1 MSTIG
6 PPPPA
11 PAPSEPLLRLRP
23 LGLGEVLDDIFR
35 IYRRHFGLLCAIGL
49 LVSVPSLLIQFTTGS
64 VANLGFLF
72 NVFGNLGNPQS
83 SSNGGGPVPLTE
95 LGPPNLPLFGLS
107 YLVLL
112 ALLPFS
118 IGAVSRAAIDIALGN
133 PVSVR
138 SAFAGVARR
147 YWALLGQTLIVVV
160 AIVPLLLCFP
170 VAIWIGVRWAV
181 GIPAVLAEGI
191 GPLRG
196 LGRSWT
202 LTRGSWWRLFGTLLL
217 VYLLQAVISGALGV
231 LGLPVGFAIPFI
243 PTVVRAA
250 IVLTVSTAAG
260 ALTLPVVYL
269 CIVLLYFDLRI
280 RREHFDLD
288 QLARQAVPPPAP
300 G

>member
-49 LVSVPSLLIQFTTGS
+49 LVSVPSLMIRLTAGS
-64 VANLGFLF
+64 VATLAFPIS
-72 NVFGNLGNPQS
+72 VFGNLGNPQS
-83 SSNGGGPVPLTE
+83 SSTLVAPE
-95 LGPPNLPLFGLS
+95 LPNLQLLGLS
-107 YLVLL
+107 YLVFL

-147 YWALLGQTLIVVV
+147 YWALLGQTLIVLV

-181 GIPAVLAEGI
+181 GIPALLAEGI
-191 GPLRG
+191 GPLKG
-196 LGRSWT
+196 LGRSWA

-280 RREHFDLD
+280 RRENFDLD
-288 QLARQAVPPPAP
+288 QLARQVVPPPAP

>member
-49 LVSVPSLLIQFTTGS
+49 LVSVPSLLIRLTAGS
-64 VANLGFLF
+64 VATLAFPIS
-72 NVFGNLGNPQS
+72 VFGNLGNPQS
-83 SSNGGGPVPLTE
+83 SSTLVAPE
-95 LGPPNLPLFGLS
+95 LPNLQLLGLS
-107 YLVLL
+107 YLVFL

-147 YWALLGQTLIVVV
+147 YWALLGQTLIVLV

-191 GPLRG
+191 GPLKG
-196 LGRSWT
+196 LGRSWA

-280 RREHFDLD
+280 RRENFDLD
-288 QLARQAVPPPAP
+288 QLARQVVPPPAP

>member
-6 PPPPA
+6 PAPPA

-83 SSNGGGPVPLTE
+83 SAATLVAPGR
-95 LGPPNLPLFGLS
+95 PNLALLGLS

-112 ALLPFS
+112 AVLPFS

-138 SAFAGVARR
+138 SAFAGVAGR

-160 AIVPLLLCFP
+160 ALVPLVLCFP
-170 VAIWIGVRWAV
+170 VAIWIGVRWVV
-181 GIPAVLAEGI
+181 GVPALLAEGI
-191 GPLRG
+191 GPLKG

-202 LTRGSWWRLFGTLLL
+202 LTRGNWWRLFGTLLL
-217 VYLLQAVISGALGV
+217 VYLLQAVISTALGALG
-231 LGLPVGFAIPFI
+231 LPLGFAIPFI
-243 PTVVRAA
+243 SPVVRAA
-250 IVLTVSTAAG
+250 IVLTISTAAS

>member
-49 LVSVPSLLIQFTTGS
+49 LVSVPSLLIRLTAGS
-64 VANLGFLF
+64 VATLAFPIS
-72 NVFGNLGNPQS
+72 VFGNLGNPQS
-83 SSNGGGPVPLTE
+83 SSTLVAPE
-95 LGPPNLPLFGLS
+95 LPNLQLLGLS
-107 YLVLL
+107 YLVFL

-147 YWALLGQTLIVVV
+147 YWALLGQTLIVLV

-191 GPLRG
+191 GPLKG
-196 LGRSWT
+196 LGRSWA

-280 RREHFDLD
+280 RRENFDLD
-288 QLARQAVPPPAP
+288 QLARQIVPPPAP

>member
-1 MSTIG
+1 
-6 PPPPA
+6 
-11 PAPSEPLLRLRP
+11 LRP

-49 LVSVPSLLIQFTTGS
+49 LVSVPSLLIRLTAGS
-64 VANLGFLF
+64 VATLAFPIS
-72 NVFGNLGNPQS
+72 VFGNLGNPQS
-83 SSNGGGPVPLTE
+83 SSTLVAPE
-95 LGPPNLPLFGLS
+95 LPNLQLLGLS
-107 YLVLL
+107 YLVFL

-147 YWALLGQTLIVVV
+147 YWALLGQTLIVLV

-181 GIPAVLAEGI
+181 GIPALLAEGI
-191 GPLRG
+191 GPLKG
-196 LGRSWT
+196 LGRSWA

-280 RREHFDLD
+280 RRENFDLD
-288 QLARQAVPPPAP
+288 QLARQVVPPPAP

>member
-64 VANLGFLF
+64 VANLGLLF

-83 SSNGGGPVPLTE
+83 SSTLVAPAL
-95 LGPPNLPLFGLS
+95 PNLQLLGLS

-147 YWALLGQTLIVVV
+147 YWALLAQTLIVVV
-160 AIVPLLLCFP
+160 AILLLLLCFP

-231 LGLPVGFAIPFI
+231 LGLPLGFAIPFV
-243 PTVVRAA
+243 PPVVRAA

-260 ALTLPVVYL
+260 ALTMPVVYL

-288 QLARQAVPPPAP
+288 QLARQAVAPPAP

>member
-23 LGLGEVLDDIFR
+23 LGLGEILDDIFR
-35 IYRRHFGLLCAIGL
+35 IYRRHFGLLCAISL
-49 LVSVPSLLIQFTTGS
+49 LVSVPSLLIQFATGS

-83 SSNGGGPVPLTE
+83 SSTLVAPGR
-95 LGPPNLPLFGLS
+95 PNLQLFGLS

-160 AIVPLLLCFP
+160 AIVPLVLCFP
-170 VAIWIGVRWAV
+170 VAIWIGVRWVV
-181 GIPAVLAEGI
+181 GVPALLAEGI
-191 GPLRG
+191 GPLKG

-202 LTRGSWWRLFGTLLL
+202 LTRGNWWRLFGTLLL
-217 VYLLQAVISGALGV
+217 VYLLQAAISTALGALG
-231 LGLPVGFAIPFI
+231 LPLGFAIPFI
-243 PTVVRAA
+243 SPVVRAA
-250 IVLTVSTAAG
+250 IVLTVSTVAG

-288 QLARQAVPPPAP
+288 QLARQAVPPSAP

>member
-6 PPPPA
+6 PAPPA

-72 NVFGNLGNPQS
+72 NVFGNLGNP
-83 SSNGGGPVPLTE
+83 
-95 LGPPNLPLFGLS
+95 
-107 YLVLL
+107 
-112 ALLPFS
+112 
-118 IGAVSRAAIDIALGN
+118 
-133 PVSVR
+133 VSVR

-160 AIVPLLLCFP
+160 ALVPLVLCFP
-170 VAIWIGVRWAV
+170 VAIWIGVRWVV
-181 GIPAVLAEGI
+181 GVPALLAEGI
-191 GPLRG
+191 GPLKG

-202 LTRGSWWRLFGTLLL
+202 LTRGNWWRLFGTLLL
-217 VYLLQAVISGALGV
+217 VYLLQAVISTALGALG
-231 LGLPVGFAIPFI
+231 LPLGFAIPFI
-243 PTVVRAA
+243 SPVVRAA
-250 IVLTVSTAAG
+250 IVLTISTAAS

>member
-6 PPPPA
+6 

-35 IYRRHFGLLCAIGL
+35 IYRRHFGLLWAIGL

-64 VANLGFLF
+64 VSNLGFLF
-72 NVFGNLGNPQS
+72 DVFGNLGNPQS
-83 SSNGGGPVPLTE
+83 SSTLVAPGR
-95 LGPPNLPLFGLS
+95 PNLALLGLS

-112 ALLPFS
+112 AVLPFS

-147 YWALLGQTLIVVV
+147 YWALLGQILIVVV
-160 AIVPLLLCFP
+160 AIVPLVLCFP
-170 VAIWIGVRWAV
+170 VAIWIGVRWVV
-181 GIPAVLAEGI
+181 GVPALLAEGI
-191 GPLRG
+191 GPLKG

-202 LTRGSWWRLFGTLLL
+202 LTRGNWWRLFGTLLL
-217 VYLLQAVISGALGV
+217 VYLLQAVISTALGALG
-231 LGLPVGFAIPFI
+231 LPLGFAIPFI
-243 PTVVRAA
+243 SPVVRAA

-288 QLARQAVPPPAP
+288 QLARQAVQPPAP

>member
-1 MSTIG
+1 MTTIG
-6 PPPPA
+6 PAPPA

-35 IYRRHFGLLCAIGL
+35 IYRRYFGLLCAIGL
-49 LVSVPSLLIQFTTGS
+49 LVSVPSLLFQFTTGS
-64 VANLGFLF
+64 VGNLGLLF

-83 SSNGGGPVPLTE
+83 SSTLVA
-95 LGPPNLPLFGLS
+95 LGRPNLALLGLS

-112 ALLPFS
+112 AVVPFS

-160 AIVPLLLCFP
+160 AIVPLVLCFP
-170 VAIWIGVRWAV
+170 VAIWIGVRWVV
-181 GIPAVLAEGI
+181 GVPALLAEGI
-191 GPLRG
+191 GPLKG

-202 LTRGSWWRLFGTLLL
+202 LTRGNWWRLFGTLLL
-217 VYLLQAVISGALGV
+217 VYLLQAVISTALGALG
-231 LGLPVGFAIPFI
+231 LPLGFAIPFI
-243 PTVVRAA
+243 SPVVRAA
-250 IVLTVSTAAG
+250 IVLTISTAAS

-288 QLARQAVPPPAP
+288 QLARQAVPPSAP

>member
-23 LGLGEVLDDIFR
+23 LGLGEILDDIFR

-49 LVSVPSLLIQFTTGS
+49 LVSVPSLLIQFATGS

-72 NVFGNLGNPQS
+72 NVFGNLGNPQPS
-83 SSNGGGPVPLTE
+83 STLVAPGR
-95 LGPPNLPLFGLS
+95 PNLQLFGLS

-160 AIVPLLLCFP
+160 AIVPLVLCFP
-170 VAIWIGVRWAV
+170 VAIWIGVRWVV
-181 GIPAVLAEGI
+181 GVPALLAEGI
-191 GPLRG
+191 GPLKG

-202 LTRGSWWRLFGTLLL
+202 LTRGNWWRLFGTLLL
-217 VYLLQAVISGALGV
+217 VYLLQAAISTALGALG
-231 LGLPVGFAIPFI
+231 LPLGFAIPFI
-243 PTVVRAA
+243 SPVVRAA
-250 IVLTVSTAAG
+250 IVLTVSTVAG

-269 CIVLLYFDLRI
+269 CVVLLYFDLRI

-288 QLARQAVPPPAP
+288 QLARQAVPPSAP

>member
-49 LVSVPSLLIQFTTGS
+49 LVSVPSLLIRLTAGS
-64 VANLGFLF
+64 VATLAFPIS
-72 NVFGNLGNPQS
+72 VFGNLGNPQS
-83 SSNGGGPVPLTE
+83 SSTLVAPE
-95 LGPPNLPLFGLS
+95 LPNLQLLGLS
-107 YLVLL
+107 YLVFL

-147 YWALLGQTLIVVV
+147 YWALLGQTLIVLV

-181 GIPAVLAEGI
+181 GIPALLAEGI
-191 GPLRG
+191 GPLKG
-196 LGRSWT
+196 LGRSWA

-280 RREHFDLD
+280 RRENFDLD
-288 QLARQAVPPPAP
+288 QLARQVVPPPAP

>member
-23 LGLGEVLDDIFR
+23 LGLGEILDDIFR
-35 IYRRHFGLLCAIGL
+35 IYRRHFGLLCAISL
-49 LVSVPSLLIQFTTGS
+49 LVSVPSLLIQFATGS

-83 SSNGGGPVPLTE
+83 SSTLVAPGR
-95 LGPPNLPLFGLS
+95 PNLQLFGLS

-160 AIVPLLLCFP
+160 AIVPLVLCFP
-170 VAIWIGVRWAV
+170 VAIWIGVRWVV
-181 GIPAVLAEGI
+181 GVPALLAEGI
-191 GPLRG
+191 GPLKG

-202 LTRGSWWRLFGTLLL
+202 LTRGNWWRLFGTLLL
-217 VYLLQAVISGALGV
+217 VYLLQAAISTALGALG
-231 LGLPVGFAIPFI
+231 LPLGFAIPFI
-243 PTVVRAA
+243 SPVVRAA
-250 IVLTVSTAAG
+250 IVLTVSTVAG

-288 QLARQAVPPPAP
+288 QLARQAVSPSAS

>member
-23 LGLGEVLDDIFR
+23 LGLGEILDDIFR

-49 LVSVPSLLIQFTTGS
+49 LVSVPSLLIQFATGS

-83 SSNGGGPVPLTE
+83 SSTLVAPGR
-95 LGPPNLPLFGLS
+95 PNLQLFGLS

-160 AIVPLLLCFP
+160 AIVPLVLCFP
-170 VAIWIGVRWAV
+170 VAIWIGVRWVV
-181 GIPAVLAEGI
+181 GVPALLAEGI
-191 GPLRG
+191 GPLKG

-202 LTRGSWWRLFGTLLL
+202 LTRGNWWRLFGTLLL
-217 VYLLQAVISGALGV
+217 VYLLQAAISTALGALG
-231 LGLPVGFAIPFI
+231 LPLGFAIPFI
-243 PTVVRAA
+243 SPVVRAA
-250 IVLTVSTAAG
+250 IVLTVSTVAG

-288 QLARQAVPPPAP
+288 QLARQAVPPSAP